1 MDRRLYEV
9 QRLGVNSNVVI
20 AYLEMLKS
28 KNIDIKSI
36 GEGFNSI
43 SEILEYIEEGIGKYL
58 IDFK

>member
-9 QRLGVNSNVVI
+9 QRLGVNSNVII